1 MRRFPNG
8 CTTDKH
14 QLYGPFMA
22 RLSRC
27 VFKMD
32 ENDYAL
38 LMRAKRQELV
48 LQGVPSPTDND
59 VIQHI
64 TSDELGRHCK
74 RVTRGTKE
82 TTSLISDLIMS
93 LDGEKGKPVNFLK
106 FIYVI
111 YIVKGWCVDC
121 FAAKLFFKQW

>member
-1 MRRFPNG
+1 MKSVQYILGLYNHYFRLDSWHFMRRFPNG

-27 VFKMD
+27 IFKLD
-32 ENDYAL
+32 DNDYAL
-38 LMRAKRQELV
+38 LMKAKRQELV
-48 LQGVPSPTDND
+48 LHGVSSPADSD

-64 TSDELGRHCK
+64 TSDEIGRHCK
-74 RVTRGTKE
+74 RATRGIKE

-93 LDGEKGKPVNFLK
+93 LDGEKSKSF
-106 FIYVI
+106 FIY
-111 YIVKGWCVDC
+111 
-121 FAAKLFFKQW
+121 F